1 MEQKDYLLR
10 QLEMIGPMI
19 MYMLGIWREGRIN
32 DALDYGAES
41 LENLTALPLNELDV
55 IHQDDIVKFLTEE
68 KELLAG
74 QVRII
79 AEFLY
84 RIGEIRHKEDFPIG
98 RETLLKARRLIEWH
112 ELTTG
117 VFSFEVQNMKKGIE
131 QMLTG

>member
-68 KELLAG
+68 NELLAG

>member
-1 MEQKDYLLR
+1 
-10 QLEMIGPMI
+10 
-19 MYMLGIWREGRIN
+19 
-32 DALDYGAES
+32 
-41 LENLTALPLNELDV
+41 
-55 IHQDDIVKFLTEE
+55 TEE

>member
-55 IHQDDIVKFLTEE
+55 IHQDDIVKFLT
-68 KELLAG
+68 
-74 QVRII
+74 
-79 AEFLY
+79 
-84 RIGEIRHKEDFPIG
+84 
-98 RETLLKARRLIEWH
+98 
-112 ELTTG
+112 
-117 VFSFEVQNMKKGIE
+117 
-131 QMLTG
+131 